1 LNRLA
6 PGDHDNRYLAPA
18 IKRILTADPR
28 LLRGLDVPGAQ
39 QEMQNCSA
47 SSLAVS
53 VLARWPVSG
62 HHGRKPLRKPRKDGA
77 IGDDDAMPNRKW
89 SRRDVLKGS
98 TAFAAAAMFA
108 EPVKAAAPP
117 AASVTPEL
125 IAAAL
130 KEGKISYYSA
140 LELNVAERLGKA
152 FEAKYPGITVNV
164 ERSGA
169 ERIYQR
175 IAQEQGSGIHAVDVA
190 NSTDPAHY
198 LDWKGKDW
206 LAPYL
211 PEDVA
216 KYFPKDQYDAD
227 GTYAT
232 SCAWMEV
239 IGYNSQLVKP
249 EDAPKSYADLLDPKW
264 QGKIVKAHPGYSGA
278 IMTATFVLSR
288 DLGWSFFEG
297 LAKQKVL
304 QVQSAA
310 DPPKKLLLGERAVM
324 ADGND
329 YNLLLGKDQGQPL
342 EVVYPAEGAP
352 LIIVPS
358 GVFRNAPNP
367 NAARLFQS
375 FFLSA
380 EGQQL
385 LVDNYALRSFHSQ
398 IKEKPGHP
406 PLSSL
411 KLLKSDPAAVLAQ
424 SEDIKARYAKLFK
437 V

>member
-1 LNRLA
+1 
-6 PGDHDNRYLAPA
+6 
-18 IKRILTADPR
+18 
-28 LLRGLDVPGAQ
+28 
-39 QEMQNCSA
+39 MQNRKLTRRELLK
-47 SSLAVS
+47 SSTGLAAGA
-53 VLARWPVSG
+53 LFATPV
-62 HHGRKPLRKPRKDGA
+62 R
-77 IGDDDAMPNRKW
+77 
-89 SRRDVLKGS
+89 
-98 TAFAAAAMFA
+98 AA
-108 EPVKAAAPP
+108 VPP
-117 AASVTPEL
+117 PTSVTPAL
-125 IAAAL
+125 IEAAR
-130 KEGKISYYSA
+130 KEGKVSYYSA

-152 FEAKYPGITVNV
+152 FEAKYPGIAVRV

-169 ERIYQR
+169 ERIFQR
-175 IAQEQGSGIHAVDVA
+175 IAQEQASAINAVDVA

-198 LDWKGKDW
+198 LDWKAKDW

-216 KYFPKDQYDAD
+216 KYFPADQVDPD
-227 GTYAT
+227 GMYAT
-232 SCAWMEV
+232 SCGWIET
-239 IGYNSQLVKP
+239 IGYNTDLVKP

-264 QGKIVKAHPGYSGA
+264 QGRIVKAHPGYSGA

-288 DLGWSFFEG
+288 ELGWSYFER
-297 LAKQKVL
+297 LAQQKVM

-329 YNLLLGKDQGQPL
+329 YNLLLLKDEGKPVD
-342 EVVYPAEGAP
+342 VVYAAEGSP

-375 FFLSA
+375 FFFSA
-380 EGQQL
+380 EFQQL
-385 LVDNYALRSFHSQ
+385 LVDNYALRSFHAQ
-398 IKEKPGHP
+398 VREKPGHP
-406 PLSSL
+406 ALSAL

-424 SEDIKARYAKLFK
+424 SEEIKAHYAKLFK

>member
-1 LNRLA
+1 
-6 PGDHDNRYLAPA
+6 
-18 IKRILTADPR
+18 
-28 LLRGLDVPGAQ
+28 
-39 QEMQNCSA
+39 M
-47 SSLAVS
+47 
-53 VLARWPVSG
+53 
-62 HHGRKPLRKPRKDGA
+62 
-77 IGDDDAMPNRKW
+77 
-89 SRRDVLKGS
+89 LKTS
-98 TAFAAAAMFA
+98 TALAAGALFA
-108 EPVKAAAPP
+108 EPARAAAPP
-117 AASVTPEL
+117 PTTVTPEL
-125 IAAAL
+125 IEAAR

-152 FEAKYPGITVNV
+152 FEAKYPGIAVRV

-175 IAQEQGSGIHAVDVA
+175 IAQEQGSGINAVDVA

-198 LDWKGKDW
+198 LDWKSKDW

-211 PEDVA
+211 PDDVA
-216 KYFPKDQYDAD
+216 KHFPPDQVDPD
-227 GTYAT
+227 GLYAT
-232 SCAWMEV
+232 SCGWIET
-239 IGYNSQLVKP
+239 IGYNTNLVKP
-249 EDAPKSYADLLDPKW
+249 DDAPKGYADLLDPKW

-288 DLGWSFFEG
+288 ELGWGFFEK
-297 LAKQKVL
+297 LAQQKVL

-329 YNLLLGKDQGQPL
+329 YNLLLLKEQGQPV
-342 EVVYPAEGAP
+342 EVVYASEGSP

-358 GVFRNAPNP
+358 GVFKNAPNP

-375 FFLSA
+375 FFFSV

-385 LVDNYALRSFHSQ
+385 LADNFAHRSFHGQ
-398 IKEKPGHP
+398 IKEKSGRQ
-406 PLSSL
+406 PLSAL

-424 SEDIKARYAKLFK
+424 SEEIKARYAKLFK

>member
-1 LNRLA
+1 M
-6 PGDHDNRYLAPA
+6 
-18 IKRILTADPR
+18 
-28 LLRGLDVPGAQ
+28 RGR
-39 QEMQNCSA
+39 S
-47 SSLAVS
+47 
-53 VLARWPVSG
+53 
-62 HHGRKPLRKPRKDGA
+62 
-77 IGDDDAMPNRKW
+77 W
-89 SRRDVLKGS
+89 SRRDVLKTS
-98 TAFAAAAMFA
+98 TALAAGALFA
-108 EPVKAAAPP
+108 EPARAAAPP
-117 AASVTPEL
+117 PTSVTPEL
-125 IAAAL
+125 IEAAR

-140 LELNVAERLGKA
+140 LELTTAEKLGKA
-152 FEAKYPGITVNV
+152 FEAKYPGIAVRV

-175 IAQEQGSGIHAVDVA
+175 IAQEQASGINAVDVA

-198 LDWKGKDW
+198 LDWKSKDW

-211 PEDVA
+211 PDDVA
-216 KYFPKDQYDAD
+216 KYFPADQYDPD

-232 SCAWMEV
+232 SCAWIEA
-239 IGYNSQLVKP
+239 IGYNTNLVKA

-288 DLGWSFFEG
+288 ELGWQFFEK
-297 LAKQKVL
+297 LAQQKIL

-310 DPPKKLLLGERAVM
+310 DPPKKLLLGERAIM

-329 YNLLLGKDQGQPL
+329 YNLELSKEQGQPV
-342 EVVYPAEGAP
+342 EAVYASEGSP

-358 GVFRNAPNP
+358 GVFKSAPNP

-375 FFLSA
+375 FFFSL
-380 EGQQL
+380 EGQQM
-385 LVDNYALRSFHSQ
+385 LVDTFAHRSFHAQ
-398 IKEKPGHP
+398 VKEKPGRQ
-406 PLSSL
+406 PLSAL

-424 SEDIKARYAKLFK
+424 SEEIKARYAKLFK

>member
-1 LNRLA
+1 MRT
-6 PGDHDNRYLAPA
+6 G
-18 IKRILTADPR
+18 
-28 LLRGLDVPGAQ
+28 
-39 QEMQNCSA
+39 M
-47 SSLAVS
+47 
-53 VLARWPVSG
+53 
-62 HHGRKPLRKPRKDGA
+62 
-77 IGDDDAMPNRKW
+77 W
-89 SRRDVLKGS
+89 SRRELFKVS
-98 TAFAAAAMFA
+98 TALAAGALFA
-108 EPVKAAAPP
+108 EPVKAAPPP
-117 AASVTPEL
+117 AAEITSEL
-125 IAAAL
+125 IAAAG
-130 KEGKISYYSA
+130 KEGKLSYYSA
-140 LELNVAERLGKA
+140 LELNVAERLAKA
-152 FEAKYPGITVNV
+152 FEAKYPAISVHV

-169 ERIYQR
+169 ERIFQR
-175 IAQEQGSGIHAVDVA
+175 IAQEQGSGINAVDVA

-211 PEDVA
+211 PDDVA
-216 KYFPKDQYDAD
+216 KYFPTDQVDPD
-227 GTYAT
+227 GSYAT
-232 SCAWMEV
+232 SCGWIET
-239 IGYNSQLVKP
+239 IGYNTNLVKP
-249 EDAPKSYADLLDPKW
+249 EEAPKSYADLLDAKW

-288 DLGWSFFEG
+288 ELGWDYFER
-297 LAKQKVL
+297 LAQQKVL

-329 YNLLLGKDQGQPL
+329 YNLLLLKEQGKPV
-342 EVVYPAEGAP
+342 EVVYASEGSP

-375 FFLSA
+375 FFFSA

-385 LVDNYALRSFHSQ
+385 LVDNFAHRSFHAQ
-398 IKEKPGHP
+398 IKEKPGRQ
-406 PLSSL
+406 PLAAL

-424 SEDIKARYAKLFK
+424 SEDIKAHYAKLFK